1 MINKEIYY
9 IGDKLTFSELRQV
22 LDIRYISKL
31 EINSLP
37 IKKKSVLFLEAFWL
51 GVDLS
56 WGIKN
61 NEDIKKYANLILEI
75 KNKNNMY
82 VIYFAKEDAIF
93 LERFLPLGN
102 VADLI
107 VTVNQNSISTYKN
120 YFPTKEIIFNHF
132 FVNFD
137 NVIDLKNF
145 KKNKKSIFYGTLNNQ
160 FDKRKEDL
168 FQTIDS
174 LSQFECDIFE
184 RGNKKQYFHQN
195 LKKSVFPEIDNQ
207 LVVKKVSTYNS
218 SIYANSSE
226 QFDRFLPR
234 RIAETASSGIDIMV
248 NKNKISEFKTLE
260 SELGIDFISKN
271 DDFNDKE
278 FNLIK
283 EQKKIDNFSTISFL
297 KKIKLDHLVLK
308 NSKIKNIRFIYYKDL
323 HNKKIMNF
331 VDSENE
337 EIFVLTKSKIF
348 KGNQNLLI
356 NFLRKIK
363 INENLFFNYDKN
375 HILRFF
381 EEKKINMIVSSNFVN
396 LLKNINIFND
406 I

>member
-1 MINKEIYY
+1 
-9 IGDKLTFSELRQV
+9 DKLTFSELRQV

-207 LVVKKVSTYNS
+207 LVVKKVS
-218 SIYANSSE
+218 
-226 QFDRFLPR
+226 
-234 RIAETASSGIDIMV
+234 
-248 NKNKISEFKTLE
+248 
-260 SELGIDFISKN
+260 
-271 DDFNDKE
+271 
-278 FNLIK
+278 
-283 EQKKIDNFSTISFL
+283 
-297 KKIKLDHLVLK
+297 
-308 NSKIKNIRFIYYKDL
+308 
-323 HNKKIMNF
+323 
-331 VDSENE
+331 
-337 EIFVLTKSKIF
+337 
-348 KGNQNLLI
+348 
-356 NFLRKIK
+356 
-363 INENLFFNYDKN
+363 
-375 HILRFF
+375 
-381 EEKKINMIVSSNFVN
+381 
-396 LLKNINIFND
+396 
-406 I
+406 

>member
-1 MINKEIYY
+1 MTNKEIYY
-9 IGDKLTFSELRQV
+9 IGDKLTFNELRQF

-75 KNKNNMY
+75 KNKNDMY

-93 LERFLPLGN
+93 FERFLPLGTA
-102 VADLI
+102 ADLI

-174 LSQFECDIFE
+174 LNQFECDIFE

-207 LVVKKVSTYNS
+207 LVVKKISTYRS

-226 QFDRFLPR
+226 QFDKFLPR
-234 RIAETASSGIDIMV
+234 RIAETASSGINIMV
-248 NKNKISEFKTLE
+248 NKNKISNFKTLE
-260 SELGIDFISKN
+260 PELGIDFISKN
-271 DDFNDKE
+271 VDFNHEE
-278 FNLIK
+278 FDLTK

-297 KKIKLDHLVLK
+297 KKIKLDHLVLN

-337 EIFVLTKSKIF
+337 EIFVLTKNKIF
-348 KGNQNLLI
+348 KKNQNLLI
-356 NFLRKIK
+356 NFLRRIE
-363 INENLFFNYDKN
+363 INENLFFNYNKD
-375 HILRFF
+375 HILKYF

-396 LLKNINIFND
+396 LLKDINILND